1 MRTRNNILF
10 FVAGVLLLLLASC
23 SDGEVYYRFHH
34 IDKGKWYRDS
44 TLRFTMD
51 SLDTRA
57 GVAYDVTIEISSGHI
72 YPYRNIWLQINHN
85 LTDTLLRSDTV
96 QYRLADD
103 HGKWLGSGAGGLNQ
117 LSLPFLT
124 SIPLDTAHHYRL
136 AIAQVMNDDPLTGI
150 EKVGLKVM
158 EVSSD
163 VQ

>member
-1 MRTRNNILF
+1 
-10 FVAGVLLLLLASC
+10 
-23 SDGEVYYRFHH
+23 
-34 IDKGKWYRDS
+34 
-44 TLRFTMD
+44 MD

-103 HGKWLGSGAGGLNQ
+103 HGKWLGSGVGGLNQ